1 MESVATVLAPVAVK
15 AGSEPQ
21 PHRGEQQQQLT
32 KAELDPVV
40 QAAAAG
46 DDSAVAT
53 LLTMIT
59 PIVTRYCRARLGRR
73 DLSYVSADDVAQETC
88 VAVLRALPTYQ
99 DRGGSFLFLVHAI
112 ASNKVSDAFRLVSR
126 ERSDPT
132 PEVPEP
138 GIGDNEPERR
148 ALNTDL
154 GHRLNTL
161 LARLS
166 HNQREI
172 VILRIVVGLSAGE
185 TAEAL
190 GLSPANVRTS
200 QHRALARLRAL
211 VSQDGGF

>member
-1 MESVATVLAPVAVK
+1 MQSVATTLAPVAAK
-15 AGSEPQ
+15 ADDEPN
-21 PHRGEQQQQLT
+21 RGEQQFT

-40 QAAAAG
+40 QSAATGDHAAV
-46 DDSAVAT
+46 SR

-88 VAVLRALPTYQ
+88 VAVLKALPSYQ
-99 DRGGSFLFLVHAI
+99 DRGGSFLYLVHAI

-132 PEVPEP
+132 PDVPEP
-138 GIGDNEPERR
+138 GTGDNEPERH
-148 ALNTDL
+148 ALNADL
-154 GHRLNTL
+154 GHRLNSL
-161 LARLS
+161 LGCLS

>member
-1 MESVATVLAPVAVK
+1 MPSVAIGPVPQHTGADT
-15 AGSEPQ
+15 EPY
-21 PHRGEQQQQLT
+21 RGDPQLT

-40 QAAAAG
+40 RSAAAG
-46 DDSAVAT
+46 DQFAVHK
-53 LLTMIT
+53 LITMIT
-59 PIVTRYCRARLGRR
+59 PIITRYCRARLGRR

-88 VAVLRALPTYQ
+88 VAVLKALPSYQ
-99 DRGGSFLFLVHAI
+99 DRGGSFLYLVHAI

-132 PEVPEP
+132 PDVPEQN
-138 GIGDNEPERR
+138 GGDNEPERR

-154 GHRLNTL
+154 GHRLNGL
-161 LARLS
+161 LGFLS
-166 HNQREI
+166 NNQREI

-185 TAEAL
+185 TADAL

-211 VSQDGGF
+211 VNQDGGF